1 VLNFNTYKRKNSIKQ
16 MNLNPKNVSASLA
29 LIKLTVSS
37 LIATAAT
44 GAACP

>member
-16 MNLNPKNVSASLA
+16 MNSNPKNVCASLA
-29 LIKLTVSS
+29 RTKLTVSS
-37 LIATAAT
+37 LTATAAT